1 MAKSLKL
8 NSYCAKRS
16 TESAQCY
23 IMKRLGVSRNTAKS
37 ILLNPSRLTLA
48 QISALRLSRE
58 EVIELYDS
66 V

>member
-16 TESAQCY
+16 SQSARQY
-23 IMKRLGVSRNTAKS
+23 LMKHLGVCDKTADK
-37 ILLNPSRLTLA
+37 ILENPSRLTLA
-48 QISALRLSRE
+48 QIRALRLSRE